1 MSWDKPSKR
10 SDNLLR
16 QEPPMHTLVHI
27 SELDVVA
34 VISIREI
41 LSGLVNVKSKNNK

>member
-1 MSWDKPSKR
+1 
-10 SDNLLR
+10 
-16 QEPPMHTLVHI
+16 MHTLVHI

-41 LSGLVNVKSKNNK
+41 LSGLVNAKSKNNK